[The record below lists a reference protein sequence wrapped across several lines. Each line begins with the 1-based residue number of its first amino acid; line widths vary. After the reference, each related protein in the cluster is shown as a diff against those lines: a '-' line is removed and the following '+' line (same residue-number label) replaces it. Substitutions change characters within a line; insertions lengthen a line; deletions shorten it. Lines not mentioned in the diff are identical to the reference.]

1 MNLITE
7 VEMTQHFSQNLK
19 LLRNG
24 RTPPISQQQL
34 ANRLHVDRGL
44 IAKYESGL
52 LLPSACLAFN
62 IARYFKISMESLL
75 AESIREAKKEGSY

>member
-7 VEMTQHFSQNLK
+7 TEVTQHFSRNLK

-24 RTPPISQQQL
+24 RTPPLSQQQL

-52 LLPSACLAFN
+52 LLPSVCLAIN
-62 IARYFKISMESLL
+62 IARYFKIPMESLL
-75 AESIREAKKEGSY
+75 AESIRNAQKEGSY

>member
-62 IARYFKISMESLL
+62 IARYFKIPMESLL
-75 AESIREAKKEGSY
+75 AESISRAKKEASY

>member
-7 VEMTQHFSQNLK
+7 TEMIQLFSRNLK

-24 RTPPISQQQL
+24 RTPPVSQQQL

-62 IARYFKISMESLL
+62 MAHYFNIPMESLL
-75 AESIREAKKEGSY
+75 AENIRKSREEESY